1 MSLLLCCF
9 RSNLQEKEKSADLP
23 KIVVT
28 CHEEENSGRPLLERQ
43 LSGDDSTASESPEP
57 KPAAAG
63 PVKTELADKNDLSH
77 AHEEVIQQMR
87 NAIKEARGGNT
98 AKTSEEKSTPAISL
112 AASVAPDEV
121 PDKPPVP
128 PTKAIA
134 VAKIKAAIAQSKE
147 PRREKSP
154 SQPKA
159 QPQPQQSNNND
170 KMLNKSQIVKQIN
183 TQNNVQTA
191 AIETTKAK
199 VRAALLMAALETVQQ
214 EKAAAARAVPTNH
227 GKSNGKPPCN
237 NDTVNN
243 AKQSII
249 VKNGDENSD
258 PQLQRSQSAKGSS
271 NINGDYAD
279 PQLHRSQ
286 SARGRRKISGEQ
298 TIRSPDKPKAVI
310 WDFFEQGK
318 SKHTCRTCGYTMS
331 AKTKPGG
338 LVRHLSLV
346 HQAEYRRYNMR
357 MESNWT
363 HGMMEKNLNM
373 KLPKNF

>member
-9 RSNLQEKEKSADLP
+9 RSNLQENEKSADLP

-43 LSGDDSTASESPEP
+43 LSGDESTASESPEP
-57 KPAAAG
+57 RPAAAAG
-63 PVKTELADKNDLSH
+63 PVKPELADKNDLSH

-98 AKTSEEKSTPAISL
+98 AKTAEEKSTPAISL

-134 VAKIKAAIAQSKE
+134 VAKIKAAIAQSKQT
-147 PRREKSP
+147 RREESP
-154 SQPKA
+154 SEAKA
-159 QPQPQQSNNND
+159 QPQPLQSNNSD
-170 KMLNKSQIVKQIN
+170 K
-183 TQNNVQTA
+183 TA
-191 AIETTKAK
+191 AVEATKAK

-214 EKAAAARAVPTNH
+214 EKAAARASNAEPT
-227 GKSNGKPPCN
+227 KSNGKPPCN

-318 SKHTCRTCGYTMS
+318 NKHTCRTCGYTMS